1 MLLFSVYC
9 KEVNRIYI
17 NIVHFHRFI
26 IPGFLKGLRS
36 SFPKNKELFS
46 TIVEI
51 MHVTCTVLV
60 EEMLS
65 QYFLEWD
72 FIVPVNLK
80 LFST

>member
-1 MLLFSVYC
+1 MTQPTP
-9 KEVNRIYI
+9 
-17 NIVHFHRFI
+17 NIF
-26 IPGFLKGLRS
+26 GWGYS

-46 TIVEI
+46 TIVVI
-51 MHVTCTVLV
+51 KHVTCTVLV